1 MSRAFAV
8 ACVHAPSRGSAD
20 RRARRPPSSRPLP
33 LSSRGLS
40 GAKYLGGVSNGARTV
55 MAGWVDNT
63 AEVTVTAPLPVVWEL
78 WQDKTR
84 IPNWMPWIHSVEPVP
99 GVPGDTKWLLKTN
112 QFGQDFEFSW
122 IARDLPPV
130 KKEKIH
136 WFSTDGLNNKGA
148 VTFVQ
153 RPDGRTVVRMNISY
167 EVPDILVPFGAALT
181 PLVASILQA
190 DLERFG
196 TFSSKVVAAMGAG
209 KRR

>member
-1 MSRAFAV
+1 M
-8 ACVHAPSRGSAD
+8 
-20 RRARRPPSSRPLP
+20 
-33 LSSRGLS
+33 
-40 GAKYLGGVSNGARTV
+40 
-55 MAGWVDNT
+55 DNT

-122 IARDLPPV
+122 VARDLPPV

-148 VTFVQ
+148 VTFAET
-153 RPDGRTVVRMNISY
+153 RRTDGG
-167 EVPDILVPFGAALT
+167 ED
-181 PLVASILQA
+181 
-190 DLERFG
+190 EH
-196 TFSSKVVAAMGAG
+196 
-209 KRR
+209 

>member
-1 MSRAFAV
+1 M
-8 ACVHAPSRGSAD
+8 
-20 RRARRPPSSRPLP
+20 
-33 LSSRGLS
+33 
-40 GAKYLGGVSNGARTV
+40 

-99 GVPGDTKWLLKTN
+99 GVPGDTKWQLKTN

-122 IARDLPPV
+122 IARALPPV

-148 VTFVQ
+148 VTFDQ
-153 RPDGRTVVRMNISY
+153 RPDGRTVIRMNISY
-167 EVPDILVPFGAALT
+167 EVPELLVPFGAALS
-181 PLVASILQA
+181 PLVGSILQA
-190 DLERFG
+190 DLDRFQA
-196 TFSSKVVAAMGAG
+196 FSSKVVAAMGAG
-209 KRR
+209 GKNR